1 MYDKVFVRHSASIS
15 KFEWFEQLCS
25 NSAIS
30 AFIYICVQSPVQFL
44 LGIAISTL
52 SFSCVVDLC
61 LVSNFLYQKCW
72 AFRYFMHFLVLCL
85 YLLVGDRIIFT
96 FKNWKYIPKF
106 TYLPG
111 KKVFWKTCGSTHN
124 SSYHEI
130 ENWTI

>member
-1 MYDKVFVRHSASIS
+1 MTRFLSDILLPFPSSNDLNSCVAIVLY
-15 KFEWFEQLCS
+15 QLLY
-25 NSAIS
+25 
-30 AFIYICVQSPVQFL
+30 IYICVQSPVQFL

-111 KKVFWKTCGSTHN
+111 KKVFWKTSGSTHN

>member
-96 FKNWKYIPKF
+96 FKIENIF
-106 TYLPG
+106 LNLLTYLV
-111 KKVFWKTCGSTHN
+111 KKFFGRPAAAPIIHLTTK
-124 SSYHEI
+124 
-130 ENWTI
+130 